1 MPLGRSPV
9 TLEGCHRP
17 MYPACSRGSRLAPAY
32 RLRESSEKVC
42 FGSTCSWP
50 ARATAQPEVASWPV
64 LTLTVAPS
72 PGCLTLSATWGRAAS
87 NSARIPQS
95 CGRSDLPLRHRVVD
109 GLAPGQASS
118 HRLGPG
124 FPGPGL
130 SLRSVPGYVVAS
142 DLLQGLPVVFP
153 NLKQDGVL
161 IVVQHHHGVCYEG
174 FDGDQYVV

>member
-17 MYPACSRGSRLAPAY
+17 IYPACSRGSRLAPAY

-50 ARATAQPEVASWPV
+50 ARATAQPEVASSPV

-95 CGRSDLPLRHRVVD
+95 CGRSALPLRHRVVD
-109 GLAPGQASS
+109 GLAPGQAST

-124 FPGPGL
+124 FPGPGAIRRMHRL
-130 SLRSVPGYVVAS
+130 GPDVLAHVPHGRRQALALLPWLHVDAGDLFGLGVPG
-142 DLLQGLPVVFP
+142 
-153 NLKQDGVL
+153 
-161 IVVQHHHGVCYEG
+161 
-174 FDGDQYVV
+174 